1 MHYLKNIALALGACC
16 SVFAASTQA
25 DMAQSNF
32 SYDYAEARIGV
43 APVTYGAALVKSVH
57 PNAHIRAEIDSEF
70 ESDFDSTIA
79 AGFHAPINDWADVYG
94 ELGMHATKQRDRY
107 NGDTEFG
114 VELLLGLRQWV
125 SPQIELG
132 AEVGH
137 VSIDD
142 DDHVFGS
149 VAARFHATELFSLGG
164 QMRFNDAYGNQFMF
178 TTRFKF

>member
-1 MHYLKNIALALGACC
+1 MHYLKNIALALGTFS
-16 SVFAASTQA
+16 SVFATSAHANVT
-25 DMAQSNF
+25 QSNF
-32 SYDYAEARIGV
+32 SYDFAEARIGV
-43 APVTYGAALVKSVH
+43 APVTYGAALVLSVH

-70 ESDFDSTIA
+70 DSDFDSTIA

-94 ELGMHATKQRDRY
+94 ELGMHSTKQRDRF

-125 SPQIELG
+125 SPQVELG
-132 AEVGH
+132 AEIGH
-137 VSIDD
+137 VSLDKEDD
-142 DDHVFGS
+142 IFGS